1 MKPFLFLVVLA
12 TYFIVDAQPIKGEAW
27 VDVKKKGAGTL
38 QVFYSDDPLINE
50 KAKGQPEGLT
60 LDVLSDFVEYVKV
73 NHKVDLSLKLVYVND
88 MKSIWERMKISS
100 GGVTCANFVLM
111 TKERAKSFQFSPPLG
126 FVYDVLITNSAKQ
139 VIKDVDD
146 LKKTLS
152 DAHGYGVSGSV
163 QLERLQ
169 ELKKNHLPNLQ
180 IDIGPS
186 HPYDIEN
193 IAKDPKGVGFTS
205 IIFYLEFVRKKLPII
220 HHPVLEGK
228 PQATYFVF
236 PLQSEWNNVFTEF
249 IEANGG
255 YNKSKRY
262 SDLLIKYVGPAGR
275 QLFRKE
281 Q

>member
-1 MKPFLFLVVLA
+1 MKLFLFVVFLA
-12 TYFIVDAQPIKGEAW
+12 ANIIVDAQSIKGEAW
-27 VDVKKKGAGTL
+27 VDVKKKGVGTL
-38 QVFYSDDPLINE
+38 QVLYSDDPLITE
-50 KAKGQPEGLT
+50 KIKGQPEGLT
-60 LDVLSDFVEYVKV
+60 LEVLSDFVKYVKA

-88 MKSIWERMKISS
+88 MKLIWERMKISS
-100 GGVTCANFVLM
+100 GGVTCANLVLM

-139 VIKDVDD
+139 VIKDVDA

-205 IIFYLEFVRKKLPII
+205 IVFYLEFVRKKSPLI

-228 PQATYFVF
+228 PQATYLVF
-236 PLQSEWNNVFTEF
+236 PSESEWNNVFTEF
-249 IEANGG
+249 IQANGG
-255 YNKSKRY
+255 YTKSKRY
-262 SDLLIKYVGPAGR
+262 SDLLTKYLGPTGR
-275 QLFRKE
+275 QFFRKGL
-281 Q
+281 

>member
-12 TYFIVDAQPIKGEAW
+12 THFIVDAQPIKGEAW
-27 VDVKKKGAGTL
+27 VDVKKKGVGTL
-38 QVFYSDDPLINE
+38 QVLWGNYPLITE
-50 KAKGQPEGLT
+50 KVKGQPEGLT
-60 LDVLSDFVEYVKV
+60 LEVLSDFVEYVKA
-73 NHKVDLSLKLVYVND
+73 NHKVDLSLKFVYVND
-88 MKSIWERMKISS
+88 VKFIWERMKGSS
-100 GGVTCANFVLM
+100 GGVTCANLVLM

-126 FVYDVLITNSAKQ
+126 FVYDVLITNSAKPI
-139 VIKDVDD
+139 IKNVDE
-146 LKKTLS
+146 LKMTLS

-193 IAKDPKGVGFTS
+193 IAKDPKGVGFTN
-205 IIFYLEFVRKKLPII
+205 IIFYLEFVRKKLPLI

-228 PQATYFVF
+228 PQASFFVF

-255 YNKSKRY
+255 YTKSKRY
-262 SDLLIKYVGPAGR
+262 SDLLIKYIGPAGR